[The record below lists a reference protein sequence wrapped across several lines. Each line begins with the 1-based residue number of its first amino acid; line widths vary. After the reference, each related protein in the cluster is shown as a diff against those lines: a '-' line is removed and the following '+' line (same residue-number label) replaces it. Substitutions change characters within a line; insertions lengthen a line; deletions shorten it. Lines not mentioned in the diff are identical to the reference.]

1 MKQRTI
7 WAAALI
13 LAAGMMSLTSCSK
26 EERDTNKI
34 VSVQYGPAKHV
45 TMSAELKVPVLDK
58 TYMDADGADYGKV
71 IWETGDA
78 IKVNNASMTMTEIKA
93 DDNTHALFEGT
104 VSPITNIES
113 GKDVYRSVYPAS
125 IVSDWTPTTGIRIT
139 IPATQTR
146 TPGDLRITD
155 GYMAAYTATA
165 SGTSNFVLKYKNL
178 CTMLRIQLTAASG
191 ATGEDLKVSKI
202 RFASKRGLSG
212 EFEVSFVGDSPVL
225 TPIAPSAGN
234 ILELDYTSSPI
245 TLSSTPTEVMVM
257 IPAAVVNEGFVMQIW
272 NGDGSKRIEKT
283 KATTTLPA
291 SQILTAPITEAF
303 QDWGGAISVSP
314 TQKVY
319 FAGGNLQHN
328 YAQNKWRF
336 AHEQYSLIPDA
347 VREQTS
353 YSLYGTTWN
362 YPEFE
367 YVYNTVKNLD
377 IWIDLFC
384 WGTSGDNRSGAL
396 NYSPA
401 NVLWSS
407 NANSE
412 DVWGAPR
419 FGYGYGPVGTDEV
432 PRSFSGVGESFFG
445 QIWDWDNCNAAHI
458 PTSTGPG
465 QTLHTLYADWGYVN
479 NAELNATITDPT
491 KRAGTTEGQTW
502 RTLSASEW
510 EYAYN
515 GEKRREIDG
524 NYKCA
529 LGRIDTT
536 GTGQYANGVFFI
548 PDKMHWFL
556 LPGGLQLHPGTQA
569 TLFTSN
575 TYTYAQFKL
584 LESYG
589 VVFLPAC
596 GARTGFIHHTNEI
609 GFYWSSTT
617 FAGTTS
623 YDGLHRDPPTYNN
636 IQSHQHANSFKI
648 YGLNDSQEHITA
660 AYTENKYDGN
670 AVRLV
675 RNTTDQ

>member
-26 EERDTNKI
+26 EELDTNKI

-212 EFEVSFVGDSPVL
+212 EFEVSFEGDSPVL

-257 IPAAVVNEGFVMQIW
+257 LPAAVV
-272 NGDGSKRIEKT
+272 
-283 KATTTLPA
+283 
-291 SQILTAPITEAF
+291 
-303 QDWGGAISVSP
+303 
-314 TQKVY
+314 
-319 FAGGNLQHN
+319 
-328 YAQNKWRF
+328 
-336 AHEQYSLIPDA
+336 
-347 VREQTS
+347 
-353 YSLYGTTWN
+353 
-362 YPEFE
+362 
-367 YVYNTVKNLD
+367 
-377 IWIDLFC
+377 
-384 WGTSGDNRSGAL
+384 
-396 NYSPA
+396 
-401 NVLWSS
+401 
-407 NANSE
+407 
-412 DVWGAPR
+412 
-419 FGYGYGPVGTDEV
+419 
-432 PRSFSGVGESFFG
+432 
-445 QIWDWDNCNAAHI
+445 
-458 PTSTGPG
+458 
-465 QTLHTLYADWGYVN
+465 
-479 NAELNATITDPT
+479 
-491 KRAGTTEGQTW
+491 
-502 RTLSASEW
+502 
-510 EYAYN
+510 
-515 GEKRREIDG
+515 
-524 NYKCA
+524 
-529 LGRIDTT
+529 
-536 GTGQYANGVFFI
+536 
-548 PDKMHWFL
+548 
-556 LPGGLQLHPGTQA
+556 
-569 TLFTSN
+569 
-575 TYTYAQFKL
+575 
-584 LESYG
+584 
-589 VVFLPAC
+589 
-596 GARTGFIHHTNEI
+596 
-609 GFYWSSTT
+609 
-617 FAGTTS
+617 
-623 YDGLHRDPPTYNN
+623 
-636 IQSHQHANSFKI
+636 
-648 YGLNDSQEHITA
+648 
-660 AYTENKYDGN
+660 
-670 AVRLV
+670 
-675 RNTTDQ
+675 

>member
-26 EERDTNKI
+26 EELDTNKI

-78 IKVNNASMTMTEIKA
+78 VKVNNASMTMTEIKA

-165 SGTSNFVLKYKNL
+165 SGASNFVLKYKNL

-257 IPAAVVNEGFVMQIW
+257 LPAAVVNEGFVMQIW

-328 YAQNKWRF
+328 FARNEWRF

-347 VREQTS
+347 TRNYTV
-353 YSLYGTTWN
+353 YSIYGVTDG
-362 YPEFE
+362 YAE
-367 YVYNTVKNLD
+367 YDAKYTYLRGLD
-377 IWIDLFC
+377 IWTDLFG

-396 NYSPA
+396 NYAPY
-401 NVLWSS
+401 NVVWSYNGTS
-407 NANSE
+407 LAG
-412 DVWGAPR
+412 WGSKQYG
-419 FGYGYGPVGTDEV
+419 FGYGPVGADYGV
-432 PRSFSGVGESFFG
+432 RSFSGTGEAYVGNR
-445 QIWDWDNCNAAHI
+445 WDWTNCDATTHM
-458 PTSTGPG
+458 PTPTTG
-465 QTLHTLYADWGYVN
+465 QSLHSLYADWGYVN
-479 NAELNATITDPT
+479 NTDLNNTISDPT
-491 KRAGTTEGQTW
+491 KRAGTAIGQTW
-502 RTLSASEW
+502 RTLSSSEW
-510 EYAYN
+510 EYAYE
-515 GEKRREIDG
+515 GAKRTEIDG
-524 NYKCA
+524 KLKCGM
-529 LGRIDTT
+529 GRIDTT
-536 GTGQYANGVFFI
+536 GHGDYACGLFFLPDRMHYYLMPAGLTFTPGVANRFE
-548 PDKMHWFL
+548 
-556 LPGGLQLHPGTQA
+556 T
-569 TLFTSN
+569 N
-575 TYTYAQFKL
+575 TFTYAQFKL

-596 GARTGFIHHTNEI
+596 GARTNSIHHTNQI
-609 GFYWSSTT
+609 GFYWSSSSN
-617 FAGTTS
+617 ANIIS
-623 YDGLHRDPPTYNN
+623 YDGVTLDYAAE
-636 IQSHQHANSFKI
+636 HAYSFRI
-648 YGLNDSQEHITA
+648 NGLDGVPDNERLTSV
-660 AYTENKYDGN
+660 YTENKFDGN
-670 AVRLV
+670 GVRLV
-675 RNTTDQ
+675 RNTTDD